1 MIQYEF
7 LGKPHDFNNT
17 KEISDLETRIGSKVL
32 TVNQIHS
39 NKIVSCYDLTE
50 KTEADGVFIPKGE
63 KFAAGVRTADCVP
76 ILLYSPDGI
85 AAVHAGWRGLKAGI
99 IDNALCFFRSAPK
112 ALIGP
117 CAGVSLYE
125 VGEEVISGFNCVYE
139 RRDSKIFLDLRK
151 TAAQFFS
158 DFELSTICTISNT
171 KYHSHRRDKD
181 KRGSNFSWIM
191 FSDS

>member
-7 LGKPHDFNNT
+7 LGKPYDFNNP
-17 KEISDLETRIGSKVL
+17 KEISDLEAKIGAKIL

-39 NKIVSCYDLTE
+39 NKVVSSSEVTD
-50 KTEADGVFIPKGE
+50 KTEADGIFIPRGE
-63 KFAAGVRTADCVP
+63 TSAAGVRTADCVP
-76 ILLYSPDGI
+76 ILLYSSDGV
-85 AAVHAGWRGLKAGI
+85 AAIHAGWRGIKAGI
-99 IDNALCFFRSAPK
+99 IQNALGYFRTAPK

-139 RRDSKIFLDLRK
+139 RRDSKIFLDLRQ
-151 TAAQFFS
+151 TVAQFFS
-158 DFELSTICTISNT
+158 DFEVSTICTISNT
-171 KYHSHRRDKD
+171 NYHSHRRDKE

-191 FSDS
+191 FSDT